1 MSLTQDEFH
10 QLQDYIANS
19 NPGIPLKGGEYNR
32 LYEPI
37 DQGGRGQ
44 DRRSVMEDLRRTIQR
59 AKNPVE
65 DSTCQLFTGFPGTG
79 KTTELYRLQQHL
91 QSDKQVPT
99 HVVLVD
105 FEEFIDLY
113 APIAVTDVLRVLA
126 YALDREASMQEA
138 LREGKEFDSK
148 RVGYLKKIFDTVASF
163 DPQIKEIGF
172 EAYGASL
179 MLEIKENGSFRK
191 RVNDALDLRFQV
203 FAKEARDDMTES
215 LERLRRTTHAVRIV
229 IIADSLEKLT
239 YTRDEVREATEVAAE
254 TVFVTHSELL
264 RIGTHVIYTF
274 PFWLRFRTPQICGL
288 YDNEPRILPMVKI
301 STPEGTPY
309 LAGIQALGRLVNKR
323 MPLDKVFGSD
333 DNQKKTLLPLVQ
345 ASGGYFRDLLR
356 MIREVLHT
364 TDTLPVTPE
373 DCITVIDRL
382 GQTYE
387 RALRATDADML
398 VEIATTHQ
406 IPDGD
411 ANRVGA
417 FSRLFSHH
425 FVLAY
430 MNGYEWYDVHPLVRR
445 ARTMTKR
452 LAASS

>member
-10 QLQDYIANS
+10 QLQDYIANCD
-19 NPGIPLKGGEYNR
+19 PGMPLKGGANNR

-44 DRRSVMEDLRRTIQR
+44 ERRSVMDDLRRTIQR

-65 DSTCQLFTGFPGTG
+65 DPTCQLFTGFPGTG
-79 KTTELYRLQQHL
+79 KTTELYRVEQQLQN
-91 QSDKQVPT
+91 DKQIPT
-99 HVVLVD
+99 HVVYVD
-105 FEEFIDLY
+105 FEEYIDIY

-126 YALDREASMQEA
+126 YALDREASMREA
-138 LREGKEFDSK
+138 LNQGKEFDSK
-148 RVGYLKKIFDTVASF
+148 RVGYLKKVFEAVASF
-163 DPQIKEIGF
+163 DAQIKEIGF

-179 MLEIKENGSFRK
+179 MLEIKNNGSFRK
-191 RVNDALDLRFQV
+191 RVNEALELRFQV
-203 FAKEARDDMTES
+203 FAKEARDDMAES
-215 LERLRRTTHAVRIV
+215 LERIRRATHAVRIV

-239 YTRDEVREATEVAAE
+239 YMRDEGREAAEVAAE
-254 TVFVTHSELL
+254 TVFVTHADLL
-264 RIGTHVIYTF
+264 RIGAHVIYTF
-274 PFWLRFRTPQICGL
+274 PFWLRFRAPQIGTL

-301 STPEGTPY
+301 ATPEGAPH
-309 LAGIQALGRLVNKR
+309 LAGIEALGRLVNKR
-323 MPLDKVFGSD
+323 MPLDKVFGPD
-333 DNQKKTLLPLVQ
+333 QDRIKTLWPLVQ

-364 TDTLPVTPE
+364 TDSFPVTPD
-373 DCITVIDRL
+373 DCMTVIERMK
-382 GQTYE
+382 QTYE

-411 ANRVGA
+411 AKQVAA
-417 FSRLFSHH
+417 FSRLFSQH

-452 LAASS
+452 LTPAT